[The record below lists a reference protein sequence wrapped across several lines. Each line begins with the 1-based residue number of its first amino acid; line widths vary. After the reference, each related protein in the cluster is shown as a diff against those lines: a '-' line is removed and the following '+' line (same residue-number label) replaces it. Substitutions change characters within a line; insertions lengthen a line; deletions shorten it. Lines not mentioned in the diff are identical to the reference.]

1 MLFVD
6 LFVKSVLF
14 SCLRKHSFWTKGRCV
29 VRHLGQL
36 INLNCQQKREEGL
49 LTSFLELVQLFCLE
63 LYQQFYEELRWN
75 GI

>member
-1 MLFVD
+1 MLEKAFV
-6 LFVKSVLF
+6 LCSIHL
-14 SCLRKHSFWTKGRCV
+14 GRSI